1 MVDIH
6 WRNTQKPVRF
16 FFLDARAFVGILF
29 YLVHARVWT
38 LCLVF
43 LTIFVFWVF
52 ERQGLTFASAL
63 RATRAWIVGNRRPGT
78 SRFFRRRWTDSGCA

>member
-29 YLVHARVWT
+29 YLVHARLWT
-38 LCLVF
+38 LCLVLF
-43 LTIFVFWVF
+43 STFAFWMF
-52 ERQGLTFASAL
+52 ERHGLTFASAL
-63 RATRAWIVGNRRPGT
+63 RAIRSWMLGANRPAT
-78 SRFFRRRWTDSGCA
+78 SRFTRRRWIDYG

>member
-38 LCLVF
+38 FCLV
-43 LTIFVFWVF
+43 LASTVVFMLF
-52 ERQGLTFASAL
+52 ERHGLTFASAL
-63 RATRAWIVGNRRPGT
+63 RAIRAWILGAHRPAT
-78 SRFFRRRWTDSGCA
+78 SRFSRRRWTDYG